1 MEFVSLIREG
11 EDYVA
16 DVWDEWLEDRT
27 GSLASAVLG
36 GRVVGLSHLINLGH
50 GEWWLEGL
58 RVDPRLHG
66 RHIGS
71 HLHEH
76 QVEQWLAT
84 DGTVVRL
91 ATHRERSAVHRMC
104 AKTGFARTASVTEL
118 SFEAAGGGHRFQPA
132 TPEKVDSAVPRLLA
146 SPTHTALGGLM
157 DLGWRFAR
165 IEADR
170 IAAAAREGR
179 LWTWG
184 KAEGLLAARF
194 EEGSEGRT
202 LAVSAVAPPERDAS
216 DFLQDIPRLA
226 GSLGARSGLWVAP
239 EPFPEPGDLARAG
252 YHPESSDPLW
262 IFERRR

>member
-1 MEFVSLIREG
+1 MEFLSLIGQG

-27 GSLASAVLG
+27 GFLASAVVG
-36 GRVVGLSHLINLGH
+36 GRAVGLSHLIDLGH

-71 HLHEH
+71 HLHEY

-84 DGTVVRL
+84 DGTIVRL
-91 ATHRERSAVHRMC
+91 VTRRDRSAVHRMC
-104 AKTGFARTASVTEL
+104 AKTGFARTATVAEL
-118 SFEAAGGGHRFQPA
+118 SFEAADGGHRFQSVV
-132 TPEKVDSAVPRLLA
+132 PEEADRAAPRLLA
-146 SPTHTALGGLM
+146 SPAHTGMGGLM

-165 IEADR
+165 IEDDR

-184 KAEGLLAARF
+184 KGEGLLATRF
-194 EEGSEGRT
+194 EEGSEGRM
-202 LAVSAVAPPERDAS
+202 LAVSAIAPPERDVP

-226 GSLGARSGLWVAP
+226 RSMGTRSGLWLAP
-239 EPFPEPGDLARAG
+239 EPLPDLGDLARAG
-252 YHPESSDPLW
+252 YHPEPSDPLW

>member
-1 MEFVSLIREG
+1 MEFLSLIGEG

-27 GSLASAVLG
+27 GFLASAVLG
-36 GRVVGLSHLINLGH
+36 GRVVGLSHLLDLGH

-71 HLHEH
+71 HLHQY
-76 QVEQWLAT
+76 QVEQWLGT

-91 ATHRERSAVHRMC
+91 VTRQARSAVHRMC
-104 AKTGFARTASVTEL
+104 AKTGFARTATVADL
-118 SFEAAGGGHRFQPA
+118 SFEAADGGHRFRPA
-132 TPEKVDSAVPRLLA
+132 TPGEADEAVPRLLA
-146 SPTHTALGGLM
+146 SPAHKALGGLM
-157 DLGWRFAR
+157 DLGWQFAR
-165 IEADR
+165 IEVDR

-184 KAEGLLAARF
+184 KGEGVLVARL

-216 DFLQDIPRLA
+216 GFLQDIPRLA
-226 GSLGARSGLWVAP
+226 GSLGVRGGLWVAP
-239 EPFPEPGDLARAG
+239 EMLPERGALARAG
-252 YHPESSDPLW
+252 FHAESSDPLW

>member
-1 MEFVSLIREG
+1 MEFVSLIGEG

-16 DVWDEWLEDRT
+16 GVWDEWLEDRA
-27 GSLASAVLG
+27 GFLASAVLG
-36 GRVVGLSHLINLGH
+36 GRVVGLSHLIDLGH

-66 RHIGS
+66 QHIGS
-71 HLHEH
+71 HLHEY
-76 QVEQWLAT
+76 QVDQWLAT

-91 ATHRERSAVHRMC
+91 VTHRERSAVHRMC
-104 AKTGFARTASVTEL
+104 AKTGFAKTATVSEF

-132 TPEKVDSAVPRLLA
+132 VLEEAERAVPRLLA
-146 SPTHTALGGLM
+146 SSIQTALGGLM

-165 IEADR
+165 IEDDR

-184 KAEGLLAARF
+184 KGEGLLAARF

-202 LAVSAVAPPERDAS
+202 LAVSAIAPPERDAS
-216 DFLQDIPRLA
+216 AFLQDIPRLA
-226 GSLGARSGLWVAP
+226 GSLGVRSGQWLAP
-239 EPFPEPGDLARAG
+239 DARPGDLVRAG
-252 YHPESSDPLW
+252 YHPVSTDPLW